1 MPEELSRAAPGWR
14 LRMPDVVPG
23 LQVDGA
29 RVPVE
34 DLVHETRAL
43 LHQHLLGLGAV
54 HDGLEDAA
62 DYRVLE
68 YWRIR
73 LNKHC
78 HCTALR
84 RLFSII
90 SNRINCGNN
99 FREASIRIEKLDFER

>member
-1 MPEELSRAAPGWR
+1 MPEELSRAASGWR

-84 RLFSII
+84 RLFRYSVSLVIGLIVAII
-90 SNRINCGNN
+90 LGKPQY
-99 FREASIRIEKLDFER
+99 E